1 MNIIQI
7 LMALVALYQQ
17 GKSALPALQQD
28 VLTPKNLA
36 DFYTNFPNSKVAI
49 DQAIKGKAVDWTV
62 LLSDLEDFTTNYLAR
77 PDAKESFLK
86 ALRVFRSWMR
96 TGSESAEKA
105 IRKYSAHVASP
116 VLRSV
121 FSADAVDQKVVNKK
135 LTQLVKQL
143 GGQAGANA
151 LTLEESKAAK
161 EADPELYKQYLALR
175 RDFSQAW
182 KDELSNYVRSSG
194 KTIVPIKDALAHLAS
209 LGITHSMPL
218 GFTGGINALGEW
230 FTKEGEKVPG
240 VPSSTMF
247 PTVKMNR
254 KRSPDNAWV
263 FQAVRPDGQ
272 LANQFYTEDH
282 VKKKAQEKFAKVKDF
297 DAAKVRKKWQP
308 LIMGFD
314 PADARSV
321 AAVILD
327 ILFQSS
333 NRIGKVGLNPAGG
346 GFGIATLLV
355 AHVRPQTDGSFK
367 FIYLGKDS
375 VKTVTLI
382 KKSESRTNAKICE
395 ILAYLISEK
404 SPKEPVFTYNL
415 KNGTYKPVQL
425 GVVRALF
432 SSVSGGLNVHTL
444 RTAKGSELFRG
455 YLDTLFAK
463 KTALDMKGA
472 MEALKKGGLVVGKAL
487 NHVRHSAEGEAVA
500 THATALKNYI
510 DPMMQAELFA
520 HYGLP
525 MPAYL
530 ERLIVSDDSDASR
543 VTSASEGEEATE
555 EQEVK
560 DGQDPEAP
568 KPADSDG
575 EAEPEEELTP
585 QEKEALEQILSD
597 DVLMDTYE
605 DGYRTVSTTTT
616 IAANM
621 QAWPF

>member
-7 LMALVALYQQ
+7 LMALVALYHQ

-49 DQAIKGKAVDWTV
+49 DQAIKGKDVDWTV

-105 IRKYSAHVASP
+105 IRRYSAHVASP
-116 VLRSV
+116 ALRAV
-121 FSADAVDQKVVNKK
+121 FSSDAVDQKVVNKN
-135 LTQLVKQL
+135 LTQIVKQL

-161 EADPELYKQYLALR
+161 AANLELYKQYLALR
-175 RDFSQAW
+175 KDFNQAW

-230 FTKEGEKVPG
+230 FTKEGEKIPG
-240 VPSSTMF
+240 VPTATMF
-247 PTVKMNR
+247 PTVKMNP

-333 NRIGKVGLNPAGG
+333 NRIGKVGSNPAGG

-425 GVVRALF
+425 NVVRALF
-432 SSVSGGLNVHTL
+432 SSVSGGLNVHKL

-463 KTALDMKGA
+463 KKALDMKGA

-543 VTSASEGEEATE
+543 VTSASEETE
-555 EQEVK
+555 EK
-560 DGQDPEAP
+560 DDKDSKEKPEP
-568 KPADSDG
+568 KTEDTGSST
-575 EAEPEEELTP
+575 EEGELTP
-585 QEKEALEQILSD
+585 EEKEALEQVLSD

-605 DGYRTVSTTTT
+605 DGYRTVSFSSSPV
-616 IAANM
+616 IATVD
-621 QAWPF
+621 WPA

>member
-17 GKSALPALQQD
+17 GKSLLPALQQD
-28 VLTPKNLA
+28 VLTPKNLS
-36 DFYTNFPNSKVAI
+36 DFYASFPNSKVAI
-49 DQAIKGKAVDWTV
+49 DQAVKGKAVDWSV
-62 LLSDLEDFTTNYLAR
+62 IVSDLEDFTTDYLAR
-77 PDAKESFLK
+77 PAAKESFVK
-86 ALRVFRSWMR
+86 ALRVFRTWMR
-96 TGSESAEKA
+96 TGSAVSEKA

-116 VLRSV
+116 ALRSV
-121 FSADAVDQKVVNKK
+121 FSADAVDQKMVNTNLTKIVKK
-135 LTQLVKQL
+135 L
-143 GGQAGANA
+143 GGAPGANA
-151 LTLEESKAAK
+151 LTVEESKAAK
-161 EADPELYKQYLALR
+161 EVDLELYKQYLALR

-194 KTIVPIKDALAHLAS
+194 KTTVPFKEAVAYLSS

-218 GFTGGINALGEW
+218 GFTGNINALGEW
-230 FTKEGEKVPG
+230 FTKEGEKIPG
-240 VPSSTMF
+240 VPTATMF
-247 PTVKMNR
+247 PTVKMNP
-254 KRSPDNAWV
+254 KRGPDSAWV

-282 VKKKAQEKFAKVKDF
+282 VKQKAQEKFAKVKDF

-308 LIMGFD
+308 MIMNFD
-314 PADARSV
+314 PADAKSV
-321 AAVILD
+321 AAVALD
-327 ILFQSS
+327 IMFQSS
-333 NRIGKVGLNPAGG
+333 NRIGKVGTSPNAGG
-346 GFGIATLLV
+346 YGIATLLV

-382 KKSESRTNAKICE
+382 KKSESSLNAKICK
-395 ILAYLISEK
+395 ILEYLISDKGPREQ
-404 SPKEPVFTYNL
+404 VFTYNL

-425 GVVRALF
+425 GVVRAVF
-432 SSVSGGLNVHTL
+432 SALSGGLNVHKL
-444 RTAKGSELFRG
+444 RTAKGSELFRS

-463 KTALDMKGA
+463 KKSLDMKEA
-472 MEALKKGGLVVGKAL
+472 MEALKKGGLLVGKAL

-543 VTSASEGEEATE
+543 VTSASEETEGKDDKDSKEKPEPKTEDTGSSTE
-555 EQEVK
+555 E
-560 DGQDPEAP
+560 G
-568 KPADSDG
+568 
-575 EAEPEEELTP
+575 ELTP
-585 QEKEALEQILSD
+585 EEKEALEQVLSD

-605 DGYRTVSTTTT
+605 DGYRTVSFSSSPV
-616 IAANM
+616 IATVD
-621 QAWPF
+621 WPA